1 METASIRSNDGV
13 YTIYHNG
20 NAHTITP
27 DHVNYERIEEVL
39 SEERYDELEELF
51 DVPTMIARHFDEVE
65 VDEDGQVYYNGQIMH
80 NALSRRITQYCREG
94 IPFDSLVRFFQN
106 LMKNPSKRA
115 VDELYSFLDNQEM
128 PITQDGCF
136 VGYKAVTSDWKDK
149 HTRTIDNSIG
159 TVVSIPRNEV
169 DDDPNNTC
177 SKGLHVAN
185 HNYATGFAHG
195 DDNLVLVKVNPMD
208 CVSVPNEYGAEKLRC
223 CRYVVLAR
231 VEKKLDDQ
239 AMYQEA
245 PIHSFDFEDEEEDF
259 YNDLY

>member
-1 METASIRSNDGV
+1 METTSIRSNDGV

-20 NAHTITP
+20 EAYTITP
-27 DHVNYERIEEVL
+27 DHINYDRIEL
-39 SEERYDELEELF
+39 SLDEECYENLEELF
-51 DVPTMIARHFDEVE
+51 DVPTMISRQFGSDIT

-80 NALSRRITQYCREG
+80 NALTRRITQYCREG
-94 IPFDSLVRFFQN
+94 IPFDSLIKFFQN

-149 HTRTIDNSIG
+149 YTQTIDNSVG
-159 TVVSIPRNEV
+159 SVVSVPRNEV
-169 DDDPNNTC
+169 DDDPNHTC

-185 HNYATGFAHG
+185 HRYATGFANG
-195 DDNLVLVKVNPMD
+195 NDNLVLVKVNPMD

-223 CRYVVLAR
+223 CRYVVLAKMDR
-231 VEKKLDDQ
+231 KLEDQ
-239 AMYQEA
+239 ATY
-245 PIHSFDFEDEEEDF
+245 EDPNFVVDEYWD
-259 YNDLY
+259 